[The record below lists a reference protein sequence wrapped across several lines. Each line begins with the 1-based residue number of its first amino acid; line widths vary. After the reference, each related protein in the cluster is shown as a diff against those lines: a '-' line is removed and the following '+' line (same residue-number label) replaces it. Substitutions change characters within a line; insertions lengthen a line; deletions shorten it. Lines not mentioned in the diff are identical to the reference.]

1 MNYIETTFGEA
12 EGRPVKRLTLSEQGY
27 RISLLNYGATLQSLV
42 LPNGLDVCL
51 GYDALADYQKRDG
64 CLGATI
70 GRYANRIGGA
80 AFMLNGKEYRLNANE
95 GENQLHGGAHGFD
108 KRVWDY
114 APVPGGIAFSRV
126 SPEGEE
132 GFPGALAVT
141 VTYTL
146 LRDGICIRY
155 EAESTRDTF
164 VSLTNHAYFNLA
176 GHGNGSVL
184 DHTLALAAEEYTP
197 AGADNLPFGSL
208 RLLRARRL
216 TSARKIRLVRA
227 SGMRCLRL
235 CMAMT
240 TISRFRA
247 GGYAARQSF
256 PAHAAAFPWR
266 WIPQWK
272 ACSFTRRISF
282 LHAPARE
289 ACNTNPIP
297 AYAWKRSAFRMRCIM
312 RRSHPRCCAQAC
324 GTTNG
329 RNTGSRLHKRL
340 RLYGAWIAQAG
351 RMCYT
356 FCKR

>member
-1 MNYIETTFGEA
+1 MNYTETTFGEA

-80 AFMLNGKEYRLNANE
+80 AFTLNGKEYRLSANE

-141 VTYTL
+141 VTYIL

-176 GHGNGSVL
+176 G
-184 DHTLALAAEEYTP
+184 
-197 AGADNLPFGSL
+197 
-208 RLLRARRL
+208 
-216 TSARKIRLVRA
+216 
-227 SGMRCLRL
+227 
-235 CMAMT
+235 
-240 TISRFRA
+240 
-247 GGYAARQSF
+247 
-256 PAHAAAFPWR
+256 
-266 WIPQWK
+266 
-272 ACSFTRRISF
+272 
-282 LHAPARE
+282 
-289 ACNTNPIP
+289 
-297 AYAWKRSAFRMRCIM
+297 
-312 RRSHPRCCAQAC
+312 
-324 GTTNG
+324 
-329 RNTGSRLHKRL
+329 
-340 RLYGAWIAQAG
+340 
-351 RMCYT
+351 
-356 FCKR
+356 

>member
-12 EGRPVKRLTLSEQGY
+12 EGRPVKRLTLSEQSY

-80 AFMLNGKEYRLNANE
+80 AFTLNGKEYRLNANE

-155 EAESTRDTF
+155 
-164 VSLTNHAYFNLA
+164 
-176 GHGNGSVL
+176 
-184 DHTLALAAEEYTP
+184 
-197 AGADNLPFGSL
+197 
-208 RLLRARRL
+208 
-216 TSARKIRLVRA
+216 
-227 SGMRCLRL
+227 
-235 CMAMT
+235 
-240 TISRFRA
+240 
-247 GGYAARQSF
+247 
-256 PAHAAAFPWR
+256 
-266 WIPQWK
+266 
-272 ACSFTRRISF
+272 
-282 LHAPARE
+282 
-289 ACNTNPIP
+289 
-297 AYAWKRSAFRMRCIM
+297 
-312 RRSHPRCCAQAC
+312 
-324 GTTNG
+324 
-329 RNTGSRLHKRL
+329 
-340 RLYGAWIAQAG
+340 
-351 RMCYT
+351 
-356 FCKR
+356 

>member
-132 GFPGALAVT
+132 GFPVALAVT

-197 AGADNLPFGSL
+197 AGADNLPFGRLAPVAGTALDFCTENSL
-208 RLLRARRL
+208 GARIGDALLAPLHGYDHNFALSGRGIRRAAKLSCPRSGVSMAVDTTMEGMQLYTANFLSARAGKGGVQYEPYSGVCLETQRFPDAMHHAAFPSPLLRA
-216 TSARKIRLVRA
+216 
-227 SGMRCLRL
+227 GMRYDER
-235 CMAMT
+235 T
-240 TISRFRA
+240 EYRFTLA
-247 GGYAARQSF
+247 
-256 PAHAAAFPWR
+256 
-266 WIPQWK
+266 
-272 ACSFTRRISF
+272 
-282 LHAPARE
+282 
-289 ACNTNPIP
+289 
-297 AYAWKRSAFRMRCIM
+297 
-312 RRSHPRCCAQAC
+312 
-324 GTTNG
+324 
-329 RNTGSRLHKRL
+329 
-340 RLYGAWIAQAG
+340 
-351 RMCYT
+351 
-356 FCKR
+356 